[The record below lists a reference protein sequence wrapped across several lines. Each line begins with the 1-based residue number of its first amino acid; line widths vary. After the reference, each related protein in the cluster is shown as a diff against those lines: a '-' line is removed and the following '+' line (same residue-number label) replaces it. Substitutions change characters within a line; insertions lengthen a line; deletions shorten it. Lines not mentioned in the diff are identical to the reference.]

1 MKFFLVSSP
10 LKHKKTSYSHLGADD
25 DEEKDGSEFF
35 LVAIEWALIG
45 EGRCLMEKLLMVL
58 NLTS

>member
-1 MKFFLVSSP
+1 VNFFLVSSP
-10 LKHKKTSYSHLGADD
+10 LKLKKTSYFHCGADD

-35 LVAIEWALIG
+35 LVAIERALVG
-45 EGRCLMEKLLMVL
+45 EGRCLMEKLLMVF